1 MFVICAF
8 IFLTEIFLFVGGPLL
23 VFSGRAYVDS
33 TTSFGHKACDLQS
46 IIYKLYFYVVG
57 VFSVTDIGNLIKK
70 GMKNKM
76 KNITSVWKFLLGN
89 LGCSTIDLLVRK
101 GFVSKRND

>member
-1 MFVICAF
+1 M
-8 IFLTEIFLFVGGPLL
+8 LL
-23 VFSGRAYVDS
+23 VF
-33 TTSFGHKACDLQS
+33 
-46 IIYKLYFYVVG
+46 
-57 VFSVTDIGNLIKK
+57 FSVTDIGNLIKK

-76 KNITSVWKFLLGN
+76 KNITSVWTFLLGN